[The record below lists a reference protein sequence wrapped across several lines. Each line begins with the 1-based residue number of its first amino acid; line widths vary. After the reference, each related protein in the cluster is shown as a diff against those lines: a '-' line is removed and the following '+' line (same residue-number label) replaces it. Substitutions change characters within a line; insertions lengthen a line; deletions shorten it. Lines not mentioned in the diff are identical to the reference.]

1 MQRAGH
7 GELYH
12 PPRSASLPR
21 QRCRQRLVG
30 LRLGYVRPSPPSSPS
45 LAKPPRS
52 WAINQSYAQDPVM
65 RPTIYN
71 HSAPAGSRFQTDLP
85 ESTIQRMYH
94 SSATLLPDGSVFIAG
109 SNPNADVIDD
119 ASNATCSFAFLTPR
133 GALADHSLTTRCPNR
148 RLQN

>member
-1 MQRAGH
+1 
-7 GELYH
+7 
-12 PPRSASLPR
+12 
-21 QRCRQRLVG
+21 
-30 LRLGYVRPSPPSSPS
+30 
-45 LAKPPRS
+45 
-52 WAINQSYAQDPVM
+52 M

-119 ASNATCSFAFLTPR
+119 ASNATCSFAFRLEER
-133 GALADHSLTTRCPNR
+133 SLTTRCPNR